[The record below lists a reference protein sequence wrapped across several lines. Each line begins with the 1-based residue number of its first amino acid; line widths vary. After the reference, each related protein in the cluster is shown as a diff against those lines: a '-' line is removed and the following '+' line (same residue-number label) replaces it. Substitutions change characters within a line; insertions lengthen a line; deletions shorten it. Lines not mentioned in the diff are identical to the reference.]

1 MKKDLLWTDSRDIWY
16 VHLDPL
22 WGDFH
27 GTPSTKNRPIPFID
41 AFPVTLWLYKQEETL
56 TTNNTQQ
63 QQQQVTQPSN
73 VKNKQPPPLPPRA
86 RGVKTLPKKSEER

>member
-41 AFPVTLWLYKQEETL
+41 AFPVTLWLYKQEETF
-56 TTNNTQQ
+56 TNNTQQ

-73 VKNKQPPPLPPRA
+73 MKNKQPPPLPPRA